1 MTHGRALLTG
11 LVAALVMSAAT
22 PAAAQAIPE
31 RRNPMLVVP
40 AQPERHVGLDLSA
53 GYAVLRDSGRD
64 RTLPSAWL
72 AGLGLTIAPHWA
84 IVGEAD
90 GAYRT
95 EHTAFGDQDY
105 RVHSFMGG
113 VRGALAP
120 RGRTTTFAQA
130 LLGTSCY
137 CGSTAQTDGKFSRGL
152 GVQLGG
158 GVDVAVARALGLRL
172 QADVRHVN
180 GNGVSFNQ
188 IRVAVGAV
196 VGVVRR

>member
-1 MTHGRALLTG
+1 
-11 LVAALVMSAAT
+11 VAALVMGAAG
-22 PAAAQAIPE
+22 PAAAQGIPE
-31 RRNPMLVVP
+31 RRNPILIVP
-40 AQPERHVGLDLSA
+40 AQPAPRVGLELSA

-72 AGLGLTIAPHWA
+72 AGLGLTFAPRWA

-95 EHTAFGDQDY
+95 ERTVLGDQNY

-113 VRGALAP
+113 VRGSLAP

-137 CGSTAQTDGKFSRGL
+137 CGSTVQADGRFSRGVA
-152 GVQLGG
+152 VQLGG
-158 GVDVAVARALGLRL
+158 GVDVAVTRAVGLRL
-172 QADVRHVN
+172 QGDVRHVN
-180 GNGVSFNQ
+180 GNGLSFNQ
-188 IRVAVGAV
+188 VRIAIGAV